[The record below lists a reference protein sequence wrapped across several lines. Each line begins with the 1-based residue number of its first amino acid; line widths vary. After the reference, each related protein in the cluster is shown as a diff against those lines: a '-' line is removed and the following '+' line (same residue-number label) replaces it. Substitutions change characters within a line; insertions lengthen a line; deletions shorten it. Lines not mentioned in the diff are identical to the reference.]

1 VVLWSVV
8 LWLVNALSFYIAF
21 AAFGIQV
28 SFVGACWSRPGLVR
42 RLGSLYAGLRRTVR
56 GGHRS
61 RARTLRHRRER
72 AFSYAIAYHATTFVP
87 ITLLGLWSVAST
99 PIRLGDLRR
108 RPTPIEPNQPP

>member
-1 VVLWSVV
+1 VLWSVV

-28 SFVGACWSRPGLVR
+28 SFVGALLVQGLVSFGVSVPSTPGYVGPFEAAIVAA
-42 RLGSLYAGLRRTVR
+42 LALYGV
-56 GGHRS
+56 GES
-61 RARTLRHRRER
+61 R